1 VKEKLKQLDM
11 KELEATKIRIKA
23 QFMEEGEKS
32 TRYFFSLEKS
42 RKADQTIRV
51 LTKNNLDTVLL
62 PKPRTYFWRPTRFTK
77 NFFRHSLVR
86 TMHESFF

>member
-1 VKEKLKQLDM
+1 M
-11 KELEATKIRIKA
+11 TELEATKIRAKA
-23 QFMEEGEKS
+23 QFMKEGEKS
-32 TRYFFSLEKS
+32 TRCFFSLEKS